1 VAVGD
6 ALQQAL
12 RGARHEAAP
21 GADALAPRLSLM
33 VIGAGGALG
42 SECERQS
49 NAPALGCAR
58 ALS

>member
-1 VAVGD
+1 VALD
-6 ALQQAL
+6 AL
-12 RGARHEAAP
+12 RGVVGR
-21 GADALAPRLSLM
+21 LAVAQRDDVGGFEHVGGPR
-33 VIGAGGALG
+33 G